1 MVKSAVARKEQQ
13 QNDVEDVL
21 VNAVVKGLLD
31 RKAKDIVVMDL
42 RNIGGVVSDYFI
54 VCQGDSSTQ
63 VEGIARSVEETVWD
77 ECSENPEHIEGVKN
91 ALWVLIDYISVV
103 VHIFQPEQRDYYG
116 IERLW
121 ADAETTRIADNN

>member
-1 MVKSAVARKEQQ
+1 MVKSAAARVSAPPKI
-13 QNDVEDVL
+13 DDAL
-21 VNAVVKGLLD
+21 VNGVVKGLLD
-31 RKAKDIVVMDL
+31 GKAKEIVVMDL
-42 RNIGGVVSDYFI
+42 RKIGGVVSDYFI

-63 VEGIARSVEETVWD
+63 VEGISRSVEHTVLK
-77 ECSENPEHIEGVKN
+77 ECGEKPEHIEGIKN

-121 ADAETTRIADNN
+121 ADAEIIRITDNN

>member
-1 MVKSAVARKEQQ
+1 MVKSAAARSKKP
-13 QNDVEDVL
+13 DIIDDAL
-21 VNAVVKGLLD
+21 VNGVIKGLQD
-31 RKAKDIVVMDL
+31 RKAKEIIVMDL
-42 RNIGGVVSDYFI
+42 RKIGGVVSDFFI

-63 VEGIARSVEETVWD
+63 VEGIARSVEESVLE
-77 ECSENPEHIEGVKN
+77 ECGENPEHIEGVKN

-121 ADAETTRIADNN
+121 ADAEIIRITDNN

>member
-1 MVKSAVARKEQQ
+1 MVKSAAARTKKP
-13 QNDVEDVL
+13 DIIEDVI
-21 VNAVVKGLLD
+21 VNGVIKGLQD

-42 RNIGGVVSDYFI
+42 RKIGGVVSDYFI

-63 VEGIARSVEETVWD
+63 VEGLARSVEETVFK
-77 ECSENPEHIEGVKN
+77 ECGENPEHIEGVKN

-121 ADAETTRIADNN
+121 ADAEIIRITDNN